1 MNIIQ
6 TYSSAM
12 IAIGGAASAAL
23 GPTNPNVGAI
33 TVAAVDTTDVKSV
46 LLVPC
51 PISACKLSERR
62 DDD

>member
-1 MNIIQ
+1 
-6 TYSSAM
+6 M
-12 IAIGGAASAAL
+12 IAIGGAASANL

-33 TVAAVDTTDVKSV
+33 TLAAVDATDVKSV

-51 PISACKLSERR
+51 PISACKSSERR